1 MNNKKTDIIWGVA
14 LLLVGVILILNLSG
28 ITNIDVFFKGWWTL
42 FIIVPSIIGIIKE
55 EDKAGSFVSL
65 TVGVLLLLCSR
76 GILSYKL
83 FWQLLLPITLIIIGL
98 SLIFKK
104 KITDKVVT
112 NKENDHL
119 ALFSGQKVTA
129 DKDEFKGTTLTA
141 IFGAIDCDLRNI
153 KIKNDIVINS
163 TAIFGG
169 IDIIVPDDIKVVIK
183 STSIFGGSENKK
195 VNKKEDSK
203 YTIYVNCNCI
213 FGGVEIK

>member
-1 MNNKKTDIIWGVA
+1 MNNKKIEIIWGIA

-98 SLIFKK
+98 SLIFKNSGEINIFSK
-104 KITDKVVT
+104 NNDELTLEEKEKIGVVLD
-112 NKENDHL
+112 ENCLPSNIRVSFLDRI
-119 ALFSGQKVTA
+119 
-129 DKDEFKGTTLTA
+129 FK
-141 IFGAIDCDLRNI
+141 N
-153 KIKNDIVINS
+153 
-163 TAIFGG
+163 
-169 IDIIVPDDIKVVIK
+169 
-183 STSIFGGSENKK
+183 
-195 VNKKEDSK
+195 
-203 YTIYVNCNCI
+203 
-213 FGGVEIK
+213 

>member
-1 MNNKKTDIIWGVA
+1 MRVNGHQDTRPDQHTNGHTNGTHDHNRKESNHKQHEKPACIGKFAENEKK
-14 LLLVGVILILNLSG
+14 
-28 ITNIDVFFKGWWTL
+28 
-42 FIIVPSIIGIIKE
+42 
-55 EDKAGSFVSL
+55 
-65 TVGVLLLLCSR
+65 VLL
-76 GILSYKL
+76 
-83 FWQLLLPITLIIIGL
+83 
-98 SLIFKK
+98 
-104 KITDKVVT
+104 
-112 NKENDHL
+112 
-119 ALFSGQKVTA
+119 
-129 DKDEFKGTTLTA
+129 
-141 IFGAIDCDLRNI
+141 IDCDLRNI

>member
-1 MNNKKTDIIWGVA
+1 MNNKKTDIIWGIA

-55 EDKAGSFVSL
+55 EDKAGSSISL
-65 TVGVLLLLCSR
+65 IVGVLLLLCSR
-76 GILSYKL
+76 EVISYKL
-83 FWQLLLPITLIIIGL
+83 FWQLLLPITLIVIGL

-112 NKENDHL
+112 SKDNDHL
-119 ALFSGQKVTA
+119 ALFSGQKVTV
-129 DKDEFKGTTLTA
+129 DKDDFSGTTLTA
-141 IFGAIDCDLRNI
+141 IFGGIDCDLRNI

-163 TAIFGG
+163 NAIFGG
-169 IDIIVPDDIKVVIK
+169 IDIIVPDNIKVVIK

-195 VNKKEDSK
+195 VNKQEDSK